1 MYDHKPVQIHF
12 SVPQGTRAVNPM
24 RIGKYGE
31 DEREIILHRDLKYR
45 IDHVQK
51 DKKADQIHVFAT
63 ILEEKE

>member
-31 DEREIILHRDLKYR
+31 DEREIILHRGLKYR
-45 IDHVQK
+45 IDLVQN
-51 DKKADQIHVFAT
+51 DEMVEQIHVFAT
-63 ILEEKE
+63 ILEEME

>member
-1 MYDHKPVQIHF
+1 
-12 SVPQGTRAVNPM
+12 M

-31 DEREIILHRDLKYR
+31 DEREIVLHRDLKYR
-45 IDHVQK
+45 IDRVQE

>member
-24 RIGKYGE
+24 RIGQYGAA
-31 DEREIILHRDLKYR
+31 EREIILHRGLKYR
-45 IDHVQK
+45 IDHVQE
-51 DKKADQIHVFAT
+51 DEMADQIHVFAT